1 VTARNG
7 PHRGETAVL
16 ATLAAGGTYAQAAAA
31 AGVGERTVKRWV
43 AERPDFRQ
51 ELAQLRRLALEEAA
65 TVLTLAAGEAARRL
79 CALATE
85 AASASVLPAHTRLR
99 ACVEVLAAATRAH
112 ELLDLEARISALEA
126 KGTPRP

>member
-1 VTARNG
+1 
-7 PHRGETAVL
+7 VL

-31 AGVGERTVKRWV
+31 GGVSERTVKRWA

-65 TVLTLAAGEAARRL
+65 TVLSLAAGEAARRL
-79 CALATE
+79 CVLATA
-85 AASASVLPAHTRLR
+85 AASPSVLPASVRLR

-112 ELLDLEARISALEA
+112 ELLDIEGRVAALEA
-126 KGTPRP
+126 KGTRP